1 MSIKYRAANNME
13 PAEAAMKAITAA
25 EIFNEPV
32 ELIINGAN
40 IMVRE
45 EDSIGVVTRKIEDN
59 ENSVDRIRKWVRDR
73 NLHTADPKVQLGKLL
88 EEAGEL
94 SSAVLKENE
103 TGVVDGIGDCVVV
116 LICLAEQLKLDF
128 NRCVNVAYNEIKDRK
143 GKLVN
148 GIFVKEKDL

>member
-1 MSIKYRAANNME
+1 MNITYRAADRITQE
-13 PAEAAMKAITAA
+13 EAITRAIVAA
-25 EIFNEPV
+25 EIFGEPIELHKDDV
-32 ELIINGAN
+32 EVLVDEDDTVEEILRVFQIGENN
-40 IMVRE
+40 I
-45 EDSIGVVTRKIEDN
+45 
-59 ENSVDRIRKWVRDR
+59 DRIRQWVRDR

-94 SSAVLKENE
+94 ASAVLKENE

-128 NRCVNVAYNEIKDRK
+128 DRCINVAYNEIKDRK